1 MSNIVVINSTGK
13 IGSRVAAHL
22 AAKGLPYRGV
32 SRRTEIPF
40 DWQDERTWP
49 QALAGGKSAFISFV
63 PDLAA
68 PGALAVME
76 RFVAAARDAGLGKL
90 VLLTGRGEIGA
101 VAAENTV
108 RESGLAWTIVR
119 AAWFNQ
125 NFSEGHLLE
134 SVLEGHLY
142 MPAGDRK
149 EPFVDAED
157 IAEVATAALLDDRHT
172 GQIYDVTGPELLSF
186 DEVAQ
191 RLAGATHRPL
201 QYVPVTLEEFHGGLL
216 QTLGQEWADLLRTIA
231 DETLDGRNS
240 WVGDGVQRA
249 LGRAP
254 RDFQS
259 FLQQALAAGAWNVP
273 AAAE

>member
-40 DWQDERTWP
+40 DWQDESTWP

-68 PGALAVME
+68 PGALAVMQ

-119 AAWFNQ
+119 AAWFSQ

-157 IAEVATAALLDDRHT
+157 IAEVATAALLDDRHI

-259 FLQQALAAGAWNVP
+259 FLQQALAAGAWSVP